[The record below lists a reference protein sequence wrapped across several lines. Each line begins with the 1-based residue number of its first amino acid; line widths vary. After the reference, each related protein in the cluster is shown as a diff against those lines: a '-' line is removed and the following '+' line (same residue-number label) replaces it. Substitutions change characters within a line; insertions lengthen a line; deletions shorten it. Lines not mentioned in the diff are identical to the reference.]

1 MSEQTKTMAAE
12 TREPLQKRG
21 GMPSPKRVMKP
32 LEKRGRI
39 FALLMLAI
47 PFVNFLIF
55 WVGVNANSIAMAF
68 TATNTLTGEEEFSLY
83 HFKTFFEEM
92 KLPDNAV
99 PEALRNTLK
108 YFAIHIIKLFL
119 SVSVAYF
126 FYKKVPGHKIYKIL
140 LFLPSMIPG
149 MVYINVFKQMI
160 SPYGPIYTFL
170 KDAFGYTMPDL
181 LSQVET
187 ATPTILFYVL
197 WSGFGASM
205 LIYVGAMNRIPEEVI
220 DAANLDGCGMAREF
234 FQIVMPLIWETFST
248 YLLLAVAGLFME
260 TGPILY
266 FTGNDTSLK
275 TQTLNYWIFLQV
287 KYEEN
292 YNYPAAIG
300 LIFTVLGLPLVFISR
315 WLMSKVDS
323 VTY

>member
-108 YFAIHIIKLFL
+108 YVAIHIIKLFL

-126 FYKKVPGHKIYKIL
+126 FSKKVPSAFCSGHFFQLCCCNKSS
-140 LFLPSMIPG
+140 LFLDFFHDILSI
-149 MVYINVFKQMI
+149 YFKK
-160 SPYGPIYTFL
+160 GE
-170 KDAFGYTMPDL
+170 L
-181 LSQVET
+181 L
-187 ATPTILFYVL
+187 
-197 WSGFGASM
+197 
-205 LIYVGAMNRIPEEVI
+205 
-220 DAANLDGCGMAREF
+220 
-234 FQIVMPLIWETFST
+234 
-248 YLLLAVAGLFME
+248 
-260 TGPILY
+260 
-266 FTGNDTSLK
+266 
-275 TQTLNYWIFLQV
+275 
-287 KYEEN
+287 
-292 YNYPAAIG
+292 
-300 LIFTVLGLPLVFISR
+300 
-315 WLMSKVDS
+315 
-323 VTY
+323 